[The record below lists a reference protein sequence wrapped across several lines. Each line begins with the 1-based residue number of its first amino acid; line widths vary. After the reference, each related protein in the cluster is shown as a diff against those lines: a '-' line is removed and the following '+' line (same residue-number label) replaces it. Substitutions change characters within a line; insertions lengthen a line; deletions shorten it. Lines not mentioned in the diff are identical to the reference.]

1 MATPKQIAANRRN
14 SQKSTGP
21 RSPEGKARPSPTR
34 ADSFKPH
41 IGNPAYQEL
50 LFYFLEEF
58 TPLGTTPTELVADV
72 AKAAWRL
79 HSLRDTEVRY
89 MIKHGLRWPAPDL
102 LSLSCYEAIALRE
115 FFEAVHRLER
125 ARESNLH
132 KPTQFQGTIQ

>member
-1 MATPKQIAANRRN
+1 MATPKKIAATRRN
-14 SQKSTGP
+14 AEKSTGP
-21 RSPEGKARPSPTR
+21 RSPEGKARSSR
-34 ADSFKPH
+34 ADFFKPH

-58 TPLGTTPTELVADV
+58 FPMGTTTPIELVEDV
-72 AKAAWRL
+72 AQAAWRL
-79 HSLRDTEVRY
+79 HSLRETEVRY

-102 LSLSCYEAIALRE
+102 LSLSCYEAITLRE

-132 KPTQFQGTIQ
+132 RPTRFQGTIQ